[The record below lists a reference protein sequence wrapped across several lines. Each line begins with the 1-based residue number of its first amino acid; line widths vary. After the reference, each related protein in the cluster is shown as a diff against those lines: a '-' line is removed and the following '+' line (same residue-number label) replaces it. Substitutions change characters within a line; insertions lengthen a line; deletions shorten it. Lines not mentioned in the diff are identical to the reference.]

1 VNPTNEIAERAPVPA
16 GSRGRASWSRW
27 AAQAGLLLV
36 IVLLAALFSRIQP
49 LFFSWST
56 VALIFKYYS
65 PVAILAL
72 GMTFVI
78 LTGGI
83 DLSVGFLMMF
93 LMFVMAGLTAGR
105 GTVPGVS
112 LLAALGAACAIGG
125 AVGACVTLA
134 RIPSFIITLA
144 VMVAS
149 YGATLLISGNQSI
162 TDLPA
167 AFTWLGG
174 EQFEVTLGGK
184 PQSFPVMMP
193 VVTGLYLLAAL
204 VLNHTAYGRYVY
216 AVGSN
221 REAARL
227 NGVAVHWV
235 ELSVYVIGAA
245 ACWLAALMQLG
256 INRTADPKVALS
268 DSLELNA
275 IAMVVI
281 GGTSLTGGRGGVG
294 GTALGAV
301 LLSMLFNG
309 LPMLGGQFGDTSW
322 RKLVQG
328 GVIFLGA
335 VLDAVQRR
343 YLRR

>member
-1 VNPTNEIAERAPVPA
+1 
-16 GSRGRASWSRW
+16 
-27 AAQAGLLLV
+27 
-36 IVLLAALFSRIQP
+36 
-49 LFFSWST
+49 
-56 VALIFKYYS
+56 
-65 PVAILAL
+65 
-72 GMTFVI
+72 MTFVV

-93 LMFVMAGLTAGR
+93 LMFVMAGLARKSGLD
-105 GTVPGVS
+105 PNLS
-112 LLAALGAACAIGG
+112 LLAGLGTAAGIGSL
-125 AVGACVTLA
+125 VGACVAFA
-134 RIPSFIITLA
+134 RIPSFIISLA
-144 VMVAS
+144 VMVAA
-149 YGATLLISGNQSI
+149 YGGTLLISGNQSI
-162 TDLPA
+162 TGLPPA
-167 AFTWLGG
+167 LEWLGST
-174 EQFEVTLGGK
+174 QISLAGGLQM
-184 PQSFPVMMP
+184 PLTMP
-193 VVTGLYLLAAL
+193 VVIALYFIGSL
-204 VLNHTAYGRYVY
+204 VLGRTTYGRYVY

-227 NGVAVHWV
+227 NGVPVGWV
-235 ELSVYVIGAA
+235 ELSVYTLS
-245 ACWLAALMQLG
+245 ACCAWLAGLIQMG
-256 INRTADPKVALS
+256 INHTADPKVAIS
-268 DSLELNA
+268 DNLELNA

-343 YLRR
+343 YVRR

>member
-1 VNPTNEIAERAPVPA
+1 VTAKPGILSRVRPAAWATQLGIAA
-16 GSRGRASWSRW
+16 
-27 AAQAGLLLV
+27 V
-36 IVLLAALFSRIQP
+36 ILLLAAVFAQVQP
-49 LFFSWST
+49 RFLSWNT
-56 VALIFKYYS
+56 VALVFKYYS
-65 PVAILAL
+65 PVAVLAL

-93 LMFVMAGLTAGR
+93 LMFVMAALADR
-105 GTVPGVS
+105 GQDAALS
-112 LLAALGAACAIGG
+112 LLAGLGAAAVIGS
-125 AVGACVTLA
+125 AVGACVSMA

-144 VMVAS
+144 VMVSA

-162 TDLPA
+162 TGLPPA
-167 AFTWLGG
+167 LEWLGG
-174 EQFEVTLGGK
+174 SQFTLAG
-184 PQSFPVMMP
+184 QSFPVMMP
-193 VVTGLYLLAAL
+193 FVIGLYAAAAL
-204 VLNHTAYGRYVY
+204 VLKRTTYGRHLY

-227 NGVAVHWV
+227 NGIPVTWI
-235 ELSVYVIGAA
+235 ELSVYTLSACC
-245 ACWLAALMQLG
+245 CWLAALMQLG

-294 GTALGAV
+294 GTALGVV

-328 GVIFLGA
+328 GVIFIGA
-335 VLDAVQRR
+335 VLDAAQRR
-343 YLRR
+343 WWRG

>member
-1 VNPTNEIAERAPVPA
+1 MTQ
-16 GSRGRASWSRW
+16 ASPPPKPQSPPGGAVANLLANRW
-27 AAQAGLLLV
+27 ATQLGLALV
-36 IVLLAALFSRIQP
+36 IVILAVLFSRAQP
-49 LFFSWST
+49 GFLTWPNLS
-56 VALIFKYYS
+56 LIFKYYS
-65 PVAILAL
+65 PVAVLAL

-93 LMFVMAGLTAGR
+93 LMFVMAGLARKSGLD
-105 GTVPGVS
+105 PNLS
-112 LLAALGAACAIGG
+112 LLAGLGTAAGIGSL
-125 AVGACVTLA
+125 VGACVAFA
-134 RIPSFIITLA
+134 RIPSFIISLA
-144 VMVAS
+144 VMVAA
-149 YGATLLISGNQSI
+149 YGGTLLISGNQSI
-162 TDLPA
+162 TGLPPA
-167 AFTWLGG
+167 LEWLGST
-174 EQFEVTLGGK
+174 QIPLSGGLQM
-184 PQSFPVMMP
+184 PLTMP
-193 VVTGLYLLAAL
+193 VVIALYLIGGV
-204 VLNHTAYGRYVY
+204 VLERTTYGRYVY

-227 NGVAVHWV
+227 NGVPVGWV
-235 ELSVYVIGAA
+235 ELSAYTLC
-245 ACWLAALMQLG
+245 ACCAWLAGLIQMG
-256 INRTADPKVALS
+256 INHTADPKVAVS
-268 DSLELNA
+268 DNLELNA

-335 VLDAVQRR
+335 VLDAAQRR
-343 YLRR
+343 YIRR

>member
-1 VNPTNEIAERAPVPA
+1 MKAPRIALRLTRSAT
-16 GSRGRASWSRW
+16 
-27 AAQAGLLLV
+27 QIGLVAV
-36 IVLLAALFSRIQP
+36 IVVLTLLFTHIQP
-49 LFFSWST
+49 RFFHWTT

-65 PVAILAL
+65 PVAVLAL
-72 GMTFVI
+72 GMTFVV

-83 DLSVGFLMMF
+83 DLSVGFLMML
-93 LMFVMAGLTAGR
+93 LMFVMAGLSAR
-105 GTVPGVS
+105 GVAPGLA
-112 LLAALGAACAIGG
+112 LLAGLGSACAVGA
-125 AVGACVTLA
+125 AVGACVAVA
-134 RIPSFIITLA
+134 RIPPFIITLA
-144 VMVAS
+144 VMVAA

-162 TDLPA
+162 TNLPA
-167 AFTWLGG
+167 PLEWLGG
-174 EQFEVTLGGK
+174 TQLSLPLG
-184 PQSFPVMMP
+184 SFPLMMP
-193 VVTGLYLLAAL
+193 AVAALYGAAAL
-204 VLNHTAYGRYVY
+204 VLARTAYGRHLI

-227 NGVAVHWV
+227 NGVPVARV
-235 ELSVYVIGAA
+235 ELSAYVVMAA
-245 ACWLAALMQLG
+245 CCWLAGWMQLG

-328 GVIFLGA
+328 GVIFVGA

-343 YLRR
+343 YWRG